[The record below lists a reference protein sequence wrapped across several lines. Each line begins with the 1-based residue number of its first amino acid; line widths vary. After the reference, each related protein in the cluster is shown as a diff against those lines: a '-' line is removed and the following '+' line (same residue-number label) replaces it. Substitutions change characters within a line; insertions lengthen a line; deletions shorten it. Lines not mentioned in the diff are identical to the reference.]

1 MECNQSKAKTNF
13 IQVLILRFYW
23 KLKTN
28 SRIRMK
34 TKMALALLL
43 IGLANTVAA
52 QDGVDTAIAALNR
65 QIDAA
70 VVQKDGAKLRQW
82 YADDFVF
89 THGTGLVEGKESWL
103 RTVMDTAT
111 HYLSRS
117 HDSLTTEVH
126 GRLAIVYGKLTVQRA
141 TGKGISKYELWYV
154 RVFEKRK
161 RHWQLVSH
169 RTVSERHLP

>member
-1 MECNQSKAKTNF
+1 M
-13 IQVLILRFYW
+13 
-23 KLKTN
+23 KLTF
-28 SRIRMK
+28 
-34 TKMALALLL
+34 LLV
-43 IGLANTVAA
+43 IISFASHIAA
-52 QDGVDTAIAALNR
+52 QESTDIAVATLNR
-65 QIDAA
+65 EIDAA
-70 VVQKDGAKLRQW
+70 VVRKNKASLLQW

-126 GRLAIVYGKLTVQRA
+126 GRLAIVHGKLTVQRA
-141 TGKGISKYELWYV
+141 MDKGVSMYELWYV

-169 RTVSERHLP
+169 RTVAERHLR

>member
-1 MECNQSKAKTNF
+1 MNT
-13 IQVLILRFYW
+13 
-23 KLKTN
+23 KLAFLLVVFGFVNHIAAQQPLDT
-28 SRIRMK
+28 
-34 TKMALALLL
+34 ALA
-43 IGLANTVAA
+43 
-52 QDGVDTAIAALNR
+52 QFNR

-70 VVQKDGAKLRQW
+70 VVRKDKASLLQW

-89 THGTGLVEGKESWL
+89 THGTGLVEGKEAWL

-126 GRLAIVYGKLTVQRA
+126 GRLAIVHGKLTVQRA
-141 TGKGISKYELWYV
+141 MDKGVSMYELWYV

-169 RTVSERHLP
+169 RTVSERHLR